1 MDGPKRR
8 PKGVI
13 RTVLMNANR
22 HTSTHLFEN
31 AELEQLWR
39 EKYEFN
45 KRELRLSD
53 HKAKEWASR
62 TIRAIEHSDA
72 AGPDVQASAKS

>member
-1 MDGPKRR
+1 MQVQGGKRNYR
-8 PKGVI
+8 NGHM
-13 RTVLMNANR
+13 RNGRSHSSGLD
-22 HTSTHLFEN
+22 
-31 AELEQLWR
+31 AELKQLWK